1 MRRWFFGAAALV
13 VLALGLFEFRNGI
26 LELFPGFGA
35 DREVKAAAEK
45 AGKAAAD
52 FVVLAKD
59 VYKTGNAPRQSDA
72 SAGPLLDAVFNV
84 DLLKS
89 KTALAKAD
97 LGSLADWST
106 SAVKVGSIFIFSGTG
121 VADFAHPTDSP
132 ELRQQAD
139 RNTASYAPE
148 LGRYM
153 DAELIL
159 QGAMLDVIA
168 AMNAAAGTGSSD
180 VKAGIDDVRSGV
192 ASTMTG
198 VISTFAVEG
207 ITDDWRRDRLVPL
220 NALAPK
226 AAKLFVPEQCKALS
240 EAAQT
245 VSQSISDAAAQGG
258 LRTFNDALKC

>member
-13 VLALGLFEFRNGI
+13 VLALGLFQFRNGL

-45 AGKAAAD
+45 AVKAAAD
-52 FVVLAKD
+52 FEVLAKD

-72 SAGPLLDAVFNV
+72 SAGPLLDAAFNV
-84 DLLKS
+84 DLVKS

-97 LGSLADWST
+97 LGSLGDWST
-106 SAVKVGSIFIFSGTG
+106 SAVKVGSVFILAGTG

-132 ELRQQAD
+132 ELRQQVD

-153 DAELIL
+153 DAQLIL

-168 AMNAAAGTGSSD
+168 ATGTSNSD
-180 VKAGIDDVRSGV
+180 VKAGIDQVRAGV
-192 ASTMTG
+192 AATMTS
-198 VISTFAVEG
+198 VISTFSVDG

-226 AAKLFVPEQCKALS
+226 AAKLFLPEQCKSLS
-240 EAAQT
+240 EVAQS
-245 VSQSISDAAAQGG
+245 VSQSMSDAAVQGG
-258 LRTFNDALKC
+258 FKTFNDALKC